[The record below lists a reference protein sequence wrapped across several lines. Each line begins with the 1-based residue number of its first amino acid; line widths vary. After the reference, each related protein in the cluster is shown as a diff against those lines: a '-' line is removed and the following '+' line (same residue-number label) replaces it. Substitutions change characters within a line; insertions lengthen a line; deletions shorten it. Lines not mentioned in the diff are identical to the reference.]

1 MIVFVASA
9 ARVQEVGLVL
19 PEFVLPLFREVAD
32 FLAIERRQLL
42 IELSEIG
49 LFANQQLVPVA
60 CLMAIEAL
68 CAGGPRRGA
77 DGKET
82 RRGDKKAQCSKR
94 AVW

>member
-9 ARVQEVGLVL
+9 AGVQEVGLVL

-68 CAGGPRRGA
+68 CAGGPQRGS
-77 DGKET
+77 G
-82 RRGDKKAQCSKR
+82 G
-94 AVW
+94 